1 MQRSNR
7 FVQCAQHLR
16 RRIQRRR
23 QIVSRPEGRY
33 RVHYVAVIPA
43 GCFGEQSQQR
53 QTLGH
58 GVNRVRAVAKTQ
70 GCARI
75 ERFEILG
82 IDRNLAV
89 FQLDIRRQAD
99 TFPAALLGQLE
110 LQRGDDQLVAVYQIN
125 VELPLSLAVG
135 LAADERRRAGILQA
149 AGQQLGRGSR
159 AAVHQNDNLAQR
171 QRPYHRGSVR
181 RQALHP

>member
-1 MQRSNR
+1 MKNIHISVDKVYFFVQLPSLLTVYCCGFAAASLHISSALLQLIVHQIGLAVQRSNR

-23 QIVSRPEGRY
+23 QIVSCPEGRY
-33 RVHYVAVIPA
+33 CVRYVAVIPA

-53 QTLGH
+53 QALGH

-125 VELPLSLAVG
+125 VELPLSL
-135 LAADERRRAGILQA
+135 
-149 AGQQLGRGSR
+149 
-159 AAVHQNDNLAQR
+159 
-171 QRPYHRGSVR
+171 P
-181 RQALHP
+181 